1 MSKTVKIEIELP
13 VRLVELIPEI
23 AAVRLATSLERDGSA
38 PSPLED
44 VPVGSSGKLQA
55 RAEELYAAQR
65 IRPKLSREMAL
76 MMIASAIC
84 DEASEVIFETV
95 AERVREMNANV

>member
-23 AAVRLATSLERDGSA
+23 AAIRLATAAARDGL
-38 PSPLED
+38 PPPLED

-55 RAEELYAAQR
+55 RAEELYSAKQHR
-65 IRPKLSREMAL
+65 MSREIAL
-76 MMIASAIC
+76 TLIASAIC

-95 AERVREMNANV
+95 AQRVREMNANV

>member
-65 IRPKLSREMAL
+65 IPKLSREMAL